1 MKELTK
7 DEKIALLV
15 EVNKLLATIPDYQLA
30 LPVNEIEYFHIFI
43 TDKGYIKR
51 LYLEYGEISEE
62 FLGETREEAIV
73 SLAHKRI
80 VAYSCTTSPKL
91 LWTNEKDLSPF
102 DKIKRFR
109 DYCDSYIFKK
119 SLSTPVT

>member
-15 EVNKLLATIPDYQLA
+15 EVNKLLATIPNYQLA

-73 SLAHKRI
+73 SLAHERI
-80 VAYSCTTSPKL
+80 VAYSCITSPKL

-109 DYCDSYIFKK
+109 DYCDSYIFKN
-119 SLSTPVT
+119 LSALP